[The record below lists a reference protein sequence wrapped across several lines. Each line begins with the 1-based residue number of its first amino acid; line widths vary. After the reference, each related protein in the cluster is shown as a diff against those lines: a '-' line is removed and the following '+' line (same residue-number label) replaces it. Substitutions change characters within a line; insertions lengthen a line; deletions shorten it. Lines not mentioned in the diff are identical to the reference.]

1 MLHGFTEAARKWAQE
16 PGGEYCMYLVKAGV
30 RTEITSNDQVFQLEE
45 DSLLEMEN
53 IN

>member
-1 MLHGFTEAARKWAQE
+1 
-16 PGGEYCMYLVKAGV
+16 MYLVKAGIC
-30 RTEITSNDQVFQLEE
+30 TEIASDEQIFRLEQ